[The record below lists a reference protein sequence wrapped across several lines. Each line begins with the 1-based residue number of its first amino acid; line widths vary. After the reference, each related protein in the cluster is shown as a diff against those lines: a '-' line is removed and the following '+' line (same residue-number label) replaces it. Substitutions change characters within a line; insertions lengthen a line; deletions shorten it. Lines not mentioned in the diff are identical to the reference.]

1 MSNLELRQNMLG
13 MHTGR
18 TAKVSIRREVLPG
31 FHDLTLKEKCL
42 YLMKIS
48 KRNTGRQTFAVMGL
62 AIAALAVNY
71 LFMTI

>member
-1 MSNLELRQNMLG
+1 LLFFLG
-13 MHTGR
+13 IPYT
-18 TAKVSIRREVLPG
+18 I
-31 FHDLTLKEKCL
+31 LKEKCL